1 MPRLAAPWVC
11 AAMLATA
18 GTAFAQSADLQ
29 LDAFHPAAD
38 ARGYL
43 TQNASE
49 TLDPGDVSFGLGA
62 LSWGR
67 HLAAGPGYDVDNLVT
82 ATLVG
87 VVGLRAGALPL
98 EVGAALPLTIMT
110 GTDPAGTLD
119 GQGLGDLALH
129 AKARLLH
136 VGPLGLGALATV
148 YLPTATPRDRFLGD
162 PGVTPELDA
171 IADLSLGRLRLAVN
185 AGARLRSG
193 MMSAT
198 ELPLGVAAAWGV
210 VPRKVELIAELTGAL
225 PIAPRGAPE
234 DVEVLAGLKVYL
246 AKSSYLALGIG
257 RGLGT
262 APGEPELRGM
272 IGIVFEP
279 RSEPATHAA
288 ITDEDVAMAT
298 PPPPPTAADPFP
310 DRDNDGIRDDLDKC
324 PDDPENYNG
333 YQDDDGCPDH
343 DPEADDHHL
352 VVVGK
357 SRIDLLERIE
367 FEFDKAVLR
376 PSAPHILDAVARA
389 MNDNPD
395 IELVEVQGHTDE
407 QGPDTYNLALS
418 QRRAEAVV
426 AYLVAHGVAAARLT
440 AKGYGET
447 TPLDPAHTQAAYAKN
462 RRVEFHILKR
472 DD

>member
-67 HLAAGPGYDVDNLVT
+67 HLAAGPGYDVENLVT

-110 GTDPAGTLD
+110 GTDPTGTLD

-185 AGARLRSG
+185 GGARLRSG

-234 DVEVLAGLKVYL
+234 DVEVLGGLKVYL

-279 RSEPATHAA
+279 RSEPAAHAA

-298 PPPPPTAADPFP
+298 PPPPSAAADPFP

-343 DPEADDHHL
+343 DPDADDHHL
-352 VVVGK
+352 VVV
-357 SRIDLLERIE
+357 
-367 FEFDKAVLR
+367 
-376 PSAPHILDAVARA
+376 
-389 MNDNPD
+389 
-395 IELVEVQGHTDE
+395 
-407 QGPDTYNLALS
+407 
-418 QRRAEAVV
+418 
-426 AYLVAHGVAAARLT
+426 
-440 AKGYGET
+440 
-447 TPLDPAHTQAAYAKN
+447 
-462 RRVEFHILKR
+462 
-472 DD
+472 